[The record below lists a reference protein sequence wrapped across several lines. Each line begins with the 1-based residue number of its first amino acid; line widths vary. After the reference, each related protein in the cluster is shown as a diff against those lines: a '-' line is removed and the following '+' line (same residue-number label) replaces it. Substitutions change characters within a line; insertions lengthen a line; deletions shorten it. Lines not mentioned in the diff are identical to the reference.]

1 MTVGADLQRAESTPI
16 DSAGAAPFSSSFLRV
31 VAARPSTAPSTLA
44 WLAPLC
50 LLATGGL
57 LLVAIADGAARSG
70 DAWAEPLFWLG
81 LLTIFVPLTGRLLL
95 PGPGRAERIGLIAT
109 LGAVLYLVKV
119 LHSPVNFT
127 FHDEFVHWSNV
138 QNAISTGHLF
148 VRNPVL
154 PVSGDFPGLSSVTA
168 ATAQLA
174 GIPIF
179 TAGLIVIGVARLV
192 AVLAIYLLYE
202 SVSGSSW
209 VAGIGAA
216 LYAANPGFVFFD
228 AQFSYESL
236 ALPLAAL
243 TLFVLARRVH
253 DRAHRHAWTAFAV
266 LGIVAVVTTH
276 HLTSYMLAIFL
287 TVWAIT
293 SLYRRRQ
300 RPGEKGVAMAAL
312 VAWVAAVAWLVFVA
326 GLTLNYL
333 SPQVSG
339 ATRQVVGLIAG

>member
-1 MTVGADLQRAESTPI
+1 MTVGADRQRTESTPI
-16 DSAGAAPFSSSFLRV
+16 DSARAAPFLSSFPRV

-44 WLAPLC
+44 WLAPLG

-95 PGPGRAERIGLIAT
+95 PGPARAERIGLIAT

-236 ALPLAAL
+236 ALPFAAGQRQACWAEL
-243 TLFVLARRVH
+243 RVLRLHSGSRTGLRASSDHAICGGLFAQQPGANNLPRL
-253 DRAHRHAWTAFAV
+253 RHKSAFTASA
-266 LGIVAVVTTH
+266 
-276 HLTSYMLAIFL
+276 
-287 TVWAIT
+287 
-293 SLYRRRQ
+293 
-300 RPGEKGVAMAAL
+300 GEQ
-312 VAWVAAVAWLVFVA
+312 
-326 GLTLNYL
+326 N
-333 SPQVSG
+333 P
-339 ATRQVVGLIAG
+339 R